1 MIRFFSGARLRKL
14 LGQICSVGT
23 ALLALLLLAPVAL
36 AQTPQSV
43 FTTQLPAAPD
53 VTDGVAYD
61 LGMKFQSAKP
71 GKITAIRFWKAASD
85 TGAHVGTIWSA
96 AGTALA
102 TVTFGGVTSS
112 GWQQQSLTTPLAI
125 QANTTYVVSV
135 TTIGPYAMSGSGL
148 ASAIVN
154 GDLRSV
160 ADGANGVFGSPG
172 SMPTNSWFNGN
183 YFRDIVYVADL
194 VPTIAKISGDNQ
206 SGFVGTA
213 LPNPLVVQVKDG
225 NGIPQPGTTVNFSVT
240 AGGGIVSPVSA
251 VTDNNGQASTSLTLG
266 GFLGTNTVRADVPGI
281 GNTDFTATASAQP
294 PTSGQTV
301 HTTQVPA
308 WSNAPTNGS
317 PYELGMKFRAARS
330 GNLVGIRFY
339 KPEGETG
346 SHTGRIWSTGGTLL
360 ASVTFAGE
368 TASAWQQQNLSTP
381 LHILADT
388 TYVVSVNAVG
398 YYPFSAG
405 GLGSSIANGGDLSSV
420 ADGNNG
426 VYAAPGLFPSNS
438 YQSAD
443 YFRDIVYQPDKVASI
458 VKASGDNQAAL
469 LGATLTNPLV
479 VRVRDAN
486 DNSLVGATVSFA
498 ITSGTGSVSPASA
511 LTDSNGNA
519 RTSLTLGTTGG
530 ITSVTATAANVG
542 STQFKAIAGNATY
555 FENQKPGTSDFLAS
569 LMRNYSRAIVSGYAD
584 ASSINR
590 GGSLSFKVSTSQPG
604 AYRIDV
610 YRLGYYGGTGGRLVT
625 SSGSLNGATQA
636 PCVVTDPATGLIECD
651 WSTGY
656 TLSVG
661 VDWTSGIYLAKLV
674 HAATLKEFPIYF
686 VVRDD
691 SSTSQV
697 LFQSSRNTALAY
709 NFFGTPTENR
719 SLYVY
724 NSTNGV
730 PAQKVSLDRPSTEQ
744 EDYNS
749 LLNFEYQMLRWLES
763 QSYDV
768 SYIDN
773 LAVHINP
780 GLLLNHKTFL
790 SVGHDEY
797 WSKEMRDGVEAA
809 RDRGVSLGFFSA
821 NTSYWRVRFE
831 PSKTG
836 VPNRVMA
843 CYKDPVATP
852 DPVAPTY
859 TWRDPLN
866 NRPENA
872 MIGVMYIGDAG
883 DLYGG
888 FDYAVANSSDPYY
901 ANTGVANGT
910 AFTKL
915 IGYEWDGVVNN
926 GFSPPGLVIL
936 GSSTVTPTAI
946 AAGQP
951 QTTTQISNAVRYTAT
966 SGAKV
971 FATGS
976 IHWMWGLDSSFV
988 NPPRVDARV
997 QQFAVNVLSSMG
1009 AKPLTPNSGIV
1020 VP

>member
-1 MIRFFSGARLRKL
+1 MTRFSRAL
-14 LGQICSVGT
+14 LGRWLGKTCRIT
-23 ALLALLLLAPVAL
+23 AGFLVMLLVAPAIL

-43 FTTQLPAAPD
+43 FTSQIPAAAD
-53 VTDGVAYD
+53 ITDGVAYD
-61 LGMKFQSAKP
+61 LGMKFRSAKP
-71 GKITAIRFWKAASD
+71 GQITAIRFWKAASD
-85 TGAHVGTIWSA
+85 TGGHVGTIWSP

-112 GWQQQSLTTPLAI
+112 GWQQQALATPLAI
-125 QANTTYVVSV
+125 QANTNYVVSV
-135 TTIGPYAMSGSGL
+135 TTSGPFAMTGNGL
-148 ASAIVN
+148 AGAIVN
-154 GDLRSV
+154 GDLSSV

-183 YFRDIVYVADL
+183 YFRDIVFVADL
-194 VPTIAKISGDNQ
+194 VPTIAKVSGDNQ

-213 LPNPLVVQVKDG
+213 LPNPLVVQVKDR
-225 NGIPQPGTTVNFSVT
+225 NSIPQPGTTVNFSVI
-240 AGGGIVSPVSA
+240 AGGGVVSPVSA
-251 VTDNNGQASTSLTLG
+251 VTDNNGQASTTLTLG
-266 GFLGTNTVRADVPGI
+266 SALGTNTVRADAPGV
-281 GNTDFTATASAQP
+281 GSTDFTATASAQP

-308 WSNAPTNGS
+308 WSNAPTNGT

-330 GNLVGIRFY
+330 GNLVGVRFY

-346 SHTGRIWSTGGTLL
+346 THSGRIWSTSGTLL

-368 TASAWQQQNLSTP
+368 SASGWQQQNLSTP

-388 TYVVSVNAVG
+388 TYIVSVNAVG
-398 YYPFSAG
+398 YYPFTAG
-405 GLGSSIANGGDLSSV
+405 GLGNSIANGGDLSSV

-426 VYAAPGLFPSNS
+426 VYATPGIFPSSS
-438 YQSAD
+438 YQNAD
-443 YFRDIVYQPDKVASI
+443 YFRDIVYQPDRVVSI
-458 VKASGDNQAAL
+458 VKASGDNQAGFF
-469 LGATLTNPLV
+469 GATLPNPLK
-479 VRVRDAN
+479 VRIRDAN
-486 DNSLVGATVSFA
+486 DNPLAGATVTFVV
-498 ITSGTGSVSPASA
+498 TGGTGSVSPASA
-511 LTDSNGNA
+511 ITDANGIA
-519 RTSLTLGTTGG
+519 GTSLTLGTTGG
-530 ITSVTATAANVG
+530 ITNVTATTASAG
-542 STQFKAIAGNATY
+542 STQFTAIAGNAIY
-555 FENQKPGTSDFLAS
+555 FENQKPGTLDFLTN
-569 LMRNYSRAIVSGYAD
+569 LLIRYSSAVISGYAN
-584 ASSINR
+584 ATSLNR
-590 GGSLSFKVSTSQPG
+590 GGNLAFKVSTSQPG
-604 AYRIDV
+604 AYSIDV
-610 YRLGYYGGTGGRLVT
+610 YRLGYYGGAGGRLVT
-625 SSGSLNGATQA
+625 SSGTLNGVTQA
-636 PCVVTDPATGLIECD
+636 PCAVTDAATRLIECS
-651 WSTGY
+651 WSTTY

-661 VDWTSGIYLAKLV
+661 ADWTSGIYLAKLV

-691 SSTSQV
+691 SSTSKIV
-697 LFQSSRNTALAY
+697 FQRSTTTALAY
-709 NFFGTPTENR
+709 GFAGTPTEKR
-719 SLYVY
+719 SLYVF

-730 PAQKVSLDRPSTEQ
+730 PAQKVSLDRPNTEQ
-744 EDYNS
+744 DDYNS

-773 LAVHINP
+773 LDVHTNP
-780 GLLLNHKTFL
+780 GLLLNHKAFL

-809 RDRGVSLGFFSA
+809 RDGGVNLGFFSA
-821 NTSYWRVRFE
+821 NTAYWRVRFE
-831 PSKTG
+831 PSSTG

-859 TWRDPLN
+859 RWRDPPN

-872 MIGVMYIGDAG
+872 LLGVMYIGDAG

-888 FDYAVANSSDPYY
+888 FNYVVANSSDPYY
-901 ANTGVANGT
+901 ANTGVTNGT
-910 AFTKL
+910 TFTKL
-915 IGYEWDGVVNN
+915 IGYEWDAVVNN

-936 GSSTVTPTAI
+936 GSSTVAPTAI
-946 AAGQP
+946 APGQP

-971 FATGS
+971 FSTGS
-976 IHWMWGLDSSFV
+976 IHWMWGLDSSFI

-1009 AKPLTPNSGIV
+1009 AKPLTPNPGIV